1 MHTEYQARWMSKPK
15 MQALRRTGALSN
27 SIVVNSF
34 KGFILVEPRTNH
46 RGDGKV
52 LPANVARFELDPAWC
67 TEPLQKL
74 AKARE
79 LLGL

>member
-1 MHTEYQARWMSKPK
+1 MHTKYQARWVSKPK
-15 MQALRRTGALSN
+15 MQALRRTGALSG

-34 KGFILVEPRTNH
+34 RGFILVEPQTNH
-46 RGDGKV
+46 RGDGKP
-52 LPANVARFELDPAWC
+52 LPADVARFELDPAWC

-74 AKARE
+74 TRARQ